1 MAETGVIEQPYAL
14 ETRSEVLK
22 LVSAAVAVRRGASDQ
37 VEIGR
42 TASSDTVAGRETQGV
57 GGQLVEHAHSQLT
70 RAERLET
77 RIDGKL
83 SSHGHSDTTLLGG
96 AMAETYAGAML
107 VLAGMSDD
115 LVAGGGLRLSASADL
130 HLAGLIGGEERI
142 GTAIADG
149 ALLEAYGTHFEREY
163 GNGHHVAGFARFS
176 GTIHTTVATGFRPLF
191 KVMTGVRNLTPG
203 TGASGTADANGGTA
217 QMPTPVPPPAGG
229 ASPSA
234 GLLGDTP
241 DVARAADAA
250 AEPLTN
256 VQAIENVGD
265 LATDGARGA
274 DTADQL
280 GEARH
285 MTLADIDTA
294 LAHQR
299 ARAGLPDEAGM
310 EDMLDFLRRLG
321 DGEVGDE
328 AVRNAGEVMARELKD
343 TTSPVYDLLRSS
355 GLDFDALTLQDTRTL
370 LANEAAL
377 ARDSGDLA
385 RAAEL
390 QGILNGFDAT
400 VYQSTVDFLE
410 RFPDLPD
417 AGRLRDL
424 PTPLPPALTETP
436 RASRLGAGLDATDVA
451 LQLEDVR
458 NTWLEDFVPLDP
470 LLDDDLAGD
479 AIRQRNNITQAQAD
493 LVDLALDEVRRGN
506 DPMAALDAQVQQA
519 RLRETN
525 GAARFPGEADA
536 LAEAADVVRL
546 ITDDTATTRMLEG
559 SDVNDLLRALD
570 ERTYR
575 TRIAADW
582 DPHRWLSQ
590 AGDEL
595 ESVNEQFRRLLEQ
608 RLSPEEA
615 AAINYRDSTS
625 VRNALLSAQASATDR
640 DELVHLT
647 ETIRNYDN
655 LVRRVVNDTFT
666 SVDEAA
672 GRTTDWPWLV
682 DQDALAGALRGESQ
696 RHLDAIDSAGG
707 SSGEAAA
714 ILANQD
720 YLNVYEQAIRD
731 IQRGQ
736 NPLGYMDEERRF
748 LEYHVR
754 AAEAAASKA
763 EALAAD
769 PGSAA
774 DEVRQ
779 AVAQAA
785 KHRTKAATQQA
796 RVDRLLD
803 ARNMVYRAM
812 QTYAIEDV
820 GGSHSAFGALDGRAV
835 APNDAMP
842 LGYEFAGDE
851 AWEASLRAGQGNDGG
866 AAGAANVAT
875 SQFEGASIEG
885 AGSLDDLS
893 VDESIRIDATASY
906 TSGYE
911 VDGGVTWGDDL
922 DSPSGYE
929 TDGGTWGSGRL
940 DGYET
945 DDGTG
950 SSGWLD
956 GYETDGSGASPY
968 ILPRMTLP
976 SDVDAHGLRQAIR
989 DARQAVPD
997 VDQARRRALSV
1008 AVEAASRGED
1018 PTAVLNDA
1026 IEAAKARRN
1035 TDPLLGYD
1043 QVDVLTDVNALL
1055 NRLVDQNRNAAPAL
1069 TEFSQVDEARRVEA
1083 LREETDGYATIGP
1096 RSEPLGT
1103 LPRTRQDFVD
1113 GPPGQAGLEVGV
1125 TRHDYDEIPGYADV
1139 PIHIRDGE
1147 IDAPKHT
1154 YATVRER
1161 RWNKP
1166 IQRADP
1172 RRKGPPPI
1180 LTIKDDDFSRF
1191 AGFLRT
1197 ADGSDDPLNNMPL
1210 IRVTQAEKMA
1220 IDDGDIV
1227 VQVIDTSTFQ
1237 QYGDFRLVANRPD
1250 GIDGGVSRRLSPQ
1263 DLMRAVASDHENY
1276 FKRRATL
1283 ARRLWGAM
1291 PVPPTARF
1299 RPVSLGPDGVF
1310 RPIDLLPP

>member
-1 MAETGVIEQPYAL
+1 MAETGAIEQPYVL

-42 TASSDTVAGRETQGV
+42 AASSDVVAGRETQDV
-57 GGQLVEHAHSQLT
+57 GGDLVENAHSQLT

-77 RIDGKL
+77 RVSGKL

-96 AMAETYAGAML
+96 AMAETYAGAIL
-107 VLAGMSDD
+107 VTAGMSDD
-115 LVAGGGLRLSASADL
+115 LAAGGGLRLSASGDL

-142 GTAIADG
+142 GTAHADG

-163 GNGHHVAGFARFS
+163 GNGRHVAGFASFS
-176 GTIHTTVATGFRPLF
+176 GNIHTTVASGFRPLF
-191 KVMTGVRNLTPG
+191 KVMTGVRNLTA
-203 TGASGTADANGGTA
+203 GAGGGGAADAPAGTA
-217 QMPTPVPPPAGG
+217 QAPTPVPPPTGR
-229 ASPSA
+229 ASSSS

-241 DVARAADAA
+241 DVARASEAA

-256 VQAIENVGD
+256 VPAIEDAGD
-265 LATDGARGA
+265 LVTDGARGA

-280 GEARH
+280 DEARH
-285 MTLADIDTA
+285 MTLADMDVA

-310 EDMLDFLRRLG
+310 EDMFDFLRRLG
-321 DGEVGDE
+321 EGEVGDD
-328 AVRNAGEVMARELKD
+328 AVRSAGQQMTRELKN
-343 TTSPVYDLLRSS
+343 TASPFYDVLTAR
-355 GLDFDALTLQDTRTL
+355 GLEFGTLTLEETRTL

-390 QGILNGFDAT
+390 QGILNGFDAM

-417 AGRLRDL
+417 ANRLTDL
-424 PTPLPPALTETP
+424 PTPLPPALTNAP
-436 RASRLGAGLDATDVA
+436 PASRLGAGLDPTDVA
-451 LQLEDVR
+451 LQLEDMR

-479 AIRQRNNITQAQAD
+479 GIRQRNNIIQAQAD

-536 LAEAADVVRL
+536 LADVADTVRL
-546 ITDDTATTRMLEG
+546 ITDDTATAHMLEG
-559 SDVNDLLRALD
+559 SDVNNLLRALD

-608 RLSPEEA
+608 RLSPDEA

-625 VRNALLSAQASATDR
+625 VRNALLSAQANATNR

-666 SVDEAA
+666 SVDEAV

-682 DQDALAGALRGESQ
+682 DQDALVGALRGETQ
-696 RHLDAIDSAGG
+696 RHLDAVDNAGRGSAG
-707 SSGEAAA
+707 ANA
-714 ILANQD
+714 ILVNQD
-720 YLNVYEQAIRD
+720 YLNAYEQAIRD

-748 LEYHVR
+748 LEYHIR
-754 AAEAAASKA
+754 TAEAAAFKA
-763 EALAAD
+763 QALAEE
-769 PGSAA
+769 PGLSA

-779 AVAQAA
+779 AIAQAA
-785 KHRTKAATQQA
+785 KHRKKAASQQA

-812 QTYAIEDV
+812 QTCAAEDA
-820 GGSHSAFGALDGRAV
+820 GASRSAFGAVEGGAASFD
-835 APNDAMP
+835 DTMP

-851 AWEASLRAGQGNDGG
+851 PWEASLRAGQGNEVGPT
-866 AAGAANVAT
+866 GAANAGT
-875 SQFEGASIEG
+875 SQFEGPAIEG
-885 AGSLDDLS
+885 AGSLNDLS
-893 VDESIRIDATASY
+893 VDESIRIDDSAS
-906 TSGYE
+906 SM
-911 VDGGVTWGDDL
+911 
-922 DSPSGYE
+922 SGYE
-929 TDGGTWGSGRL
+929 TDGGTWSSGRL

-945 DDGTG
+945 DDGTR

-956 GYETDGSGASPY
+956 GYETAGSSPPGPY
-968 ILPRMTLP
+968 LVPRTILPR
-976 SDVDAHGLRQAIR
+976 DVDAHGLRQAIR
-989 DARQAVPD
+989 DAHQAVPN

-1008 AVEAASRGED
+1008 AIEAVSRGED
-1018 PTAVLNDA
+1018 PTAVINDA
-1026 IEAAKARRN
+1026 IEAARARRN

-1069 TEFSQVDEARRVEA
+1069 SEFSQADETRRIEA
-1083 LREETDGYATIGP
+1083 LREQTGGYASSWSSQG
-1096 RSEPLGT
+1096 EPLGT
-1103 LPRTRQDFVD
+1103 LPRTREDFVN
-1113 GPPGQAGLEVGV
+1113 GPSGQAGLEVSV
-1125 TRHDYDEIPGYADV
+1125 TRHDYDEIPNYADV

-1147 IDAPKHT
+1147 INAQSHT

-1161 RWNKP
+1161 RWNRP

-1180 LTIKDDDFSRF
+1180 LKIKDDDFSRF
-1191 AGFLRT
+1191 AGFLRA
-1197 ADGSDDPLNNMPL
+1197 ADGSADPLNDMPL

-1237 QYGDFRLVANRPD
+1237 PYRDYRLVANRPD

-1263 DLMRAVASDHENY
+1263 DLMRAIAREHDDY

-1283 ARRLWGAM
+1283 ARRQWGPM
-1291 PVPPTARF
+1291 PVPLRF
-1299 RPVSLGPDGVF
+1299 RPMSLGPDGVF
-1310 RPIDLLPP
+1310 RPIDVLPP

>member
-1 MAETGVIEQPYAL
+1 MAETGIIEQPYAL

-96 AMAETYAGAML
+96 AMAETYAGATL

-115 LVAGGGLRLSASADL
+115 LVAGGGMRLSASGDL
-130 HLAGLIGGEERI
+130 YLAGLIGGEERI

-203 TGASGTADANGGTA
+203 AGGSAAADTQGGTA
-217 QMPTPVPPPAGG
+217 QVPTPVPPPAGG
-229 ASPSA
+229 ASSSA

-241 DVARAADAA
+241 DVARASEAA

-256 VQAIENVGD
+256 VPAVEDLGD
-265 LATDGARGA
+265 VATDGARGA

-280 GEARH
+280 DEARH

-310 EDMLDFLRRLG
+310 GDLLDFVRRLG
-321 DGEVGDE
+321 GGEVGDE
-328 AVRNAGEVMARELKD
+328 AVQSAGDVMVRELRN
-343 TTSPVYDLLRSS
+343 TASPVYDMLRSR
-355 GLDFDALTLQDTRTL
+355 GLDFGALTLEETRTL

-390 QGILNGFDAT
+390 QGILNGFDAM

-417 AGRLRDL
+417 ADRLRDL
-424 PTPLPPALTETP
+424 PTPLPPALTDAP

-479 AIRQRNNITQAQAD
+479 AIRQRNNIIQAQVD

-536 LAEAADVVRL
+536 LAEAADIVRL
-546 ITDDTATTRMLEG
+546 ITDDTATTHMLEG

-570 ERTYR
+570 ERTFR
-575 TRIAADW
+575 TRVAADW

-608 RLSPEEA
+608 RLSPDEA

-625 VRNALLSAQASATDR
+625 VRNALLSVQASATNR

-682 DQDALAGALRGESQ
+682 DQDALAGALRGETQ
-696 RHLDAIDSAGG
+696 RHLDAVDNAGRGSAG
-707 SSGEAAA
+707 ADV
-714 ILANQD
+714 ILVNQD

-763 EALAAD
+763 QALAEE
-769 PGSAA
+769 PGLSA

-779 AVAQAA
+779 AIAQAA
-785 KHRTKAATQQA
+785 KHRSKAASQQA
-796 RVDRLLD
+796 RVDRLLE

-820 GGSHSAFGALDGRAV
+820 GVSHSAFGALDGRAV
-835 APNDAMP
+835 SPNDAMP

-866 AAGAANVAT
+866 AAGAANAAT

-893 VDESIRIDATASY
+893 VDESIRIDGTASY

-911 VDGGVTWGDDL
+911 VDGGATWGDNL

-945 DDGTG
+945 DAGTG
-950 SSGWLD
+950 SFGWLD
-956 GYETDGSGASPY
+956 GYETVDASPY
-968 ILPRMTLP
+968 VLPHTILPR
-976 SDVDAHGLRQAIR
+976 DIDAHGLRQAIR
-989 DARQAVPD
+989 DARQAVPE
-997 VDQARRRALSV
+997 VDQARRRALSLAIE
-1008 AVEAASRGED
+1008 AVSRGED
-1018 PTAVLNDA
+1018 PTVVINGA
-1026 IEAAKARRN
+1026 IDAAKVRRN

-1055 NRLVDQNRNAAPAL
+1055 NRLADQNRHAAPAL
-1069 TEFSQVDEARRVEA
+1069 TEFSQADEARRVEA
-1083 LREETDGYATIGP
+1083 LREQNEGYATIGP
-1096 RSEPLGT
+1096 SQGEPLGT
-1103 LPRTRQDFVD
+1103 LPRTREDFVD
-1113 GPPGQAGLEVGV
+1113 GPPGQAGLEVSV

-1139 PIHIRDGE
+1139 PVHIRDGE

-1220 IDDGDIV
+1220 IDDGDII

-1250 GIDGGVSRRLSPQ
+1250 GIDGGASRRLSPQ
-1263 DLMRAVASDHENY
+1263 DLMRAVASDHESY

-1283 ARRLWGAM
+1283 ARRLWGPM

-1310 RPIDLLPP
+1310 RPIDVLPP